1 MELVTS
7 FENMEYGLH
16 LDLARKTLARYFVA
30 PVGDRSFHCYSKK
43 EEFGNSKFH
52 LLLQHRQKSALGLE
66 DLRYSSEKVVLR
78 QHLDH

>member
-7 FENMEYGLH
+7 FENTECGLH
-16 LDLARKTLARYFVA
+16 LDLARKTLARYFIA
-30 PVGDRSFHCYSKK
+30 PVGDRSFHCYSRM
-43 EEFGNSKFH
+43 EEFGCSEFH